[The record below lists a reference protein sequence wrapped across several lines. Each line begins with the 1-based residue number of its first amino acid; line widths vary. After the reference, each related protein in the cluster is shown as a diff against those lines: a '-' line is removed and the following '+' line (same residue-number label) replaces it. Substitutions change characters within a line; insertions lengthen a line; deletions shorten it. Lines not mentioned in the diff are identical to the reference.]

1 MTLNKFQRYRRLSI
15 FMTGL
20 QNQTRDF
27 RAAVEADNL
36 EKYLIGI
43 TIGVVLLSFIPSMGS
58 AGEGNGEGDRQIQK
72 IECRQLVH
80 GLVLDFIA

>member
-1 MTLNKFQRYRRLSI
+1 VTLNKFQRYKRLSI

-58 AGEGNGEGDRQIQK
+58 AGEGNGEGGSPNPKNRERAIDSQACSRS
-72 IECRQLVH
+72 
-80 GLVLDFIA
+80 